1 MIKYKI
7 NNNFCFFKKI
17 GIKSSQSSN
26 FLKNKNSD
34 ELNSIE
40 VNFCENCLKKFDHS
54 PYSNYSTSNG
64 SNSPIRNYKGEKRKT
79 LVSMAYLFLTCLWT
93 SFMLTVVHDR
103 VPDMQ
108 KYPPLP
114 DIILDNVPLMPWAFF
129 ATEIIGLV
137 LGFIMFVVLI
147 FHKYRIIIFR
157 RVCSLAGTIFL
168 IRSITMLITSLS
180 VPGIHIQ
187 CSSQKYGSLM
197 NKLNGAWTIL
207 SGVGLYVNSVRTCGD
222 YMFSGHT
229 VWLTL
234 LTHFITEYTPNSVP
248 FLHTATWIL
257 NIFGLF
263 FILGAHEHYSIDVFV
278 AFYITSRLF
287 LYYHSLSNNKVL
299 FQRDHKRVKIWFP
312 MLSYFESNIHSIVPN
327 QYEFPPNFILY
338 FYKLIKSKVKLTKR
352 FITYKMQRKLE

>member
-1 MIKYKI
+1 LIIY
-7 NNNFCFFKKI
+7 NCYFFKI

-26 FLKNKNSD
+26 YLKNKNSD
-34 ELNSIE
+34 ELINSIE

-352 FITYKMQRKLE
+352 FITNKIQRKLE